1 LIRIDTNVLNPFP
14 RSSHDLEFQEKYP
27 QRIFEEITMTTSR
40 RVSTTLFKS
49 RYMVMLAV
57 GTLYLLAA
65 ILFGYATIKTVFAL
79 PNLLSSLSEEATKS
93 LMLFAVETADLFLIA
108 VVLYVTAAGLY
119 ALFMGKR
126 PTQVDGEKATW
137 LEVETL
143 DDLKQNLIGVVVVAM
158 SVLFLGVVIRGDS
171 ERNVL
176 EVGGG
181 IAAVVA
187 ALGWY
192 VSQKSKAKESD
203 AKTVEV
209 KNSSS

>member
-1 LIRIDTNVLNPFP
+1 
-14 RSSHDLEFQEKYP
+14 
-27 QRIFEEITMTTSR
+27 MTTGRGVATS
-40 RVSTTLFKS
+40 LFKS

-65 ILFGYATIKTVFAL
+65 TLFGYATVKTIFAL
-79 PNLLSSLSEEATKS
+79 PTLLSSLSEEATKS

-126 PTQVDGEKATW
+126 PEKANGEKATW

-192 VSQKSKAKESD
+192 LSQKSRAKESD
-203 AKTVEV
+203 AKAEEV
-209 KNSSS
+209 KQASP

>member
-1 LIRIDTNVLNPFP
+1 MSSEIDSMNV
-14 RSSHDLEFQEKYP
+14 R
-27 QRIFEEITMTTSR
+27 SR

-65 ILFGYATIKTVFAL
+65 TLFGYATVKTIFTL
-79 PNLLSSLSEEATKS
+79 PSLLSSLSAEATKA

-126 PTQVDGEKATW
+126 PVTVNGEKATW

-171 ERNVL
+171 DRNVL

-192 VSQKSKAKESD
+192 LSQKSRAKESD
-203 AKTVEV
+203 AKAEEV
-209 KNSSS
+209 KHPSP

>member
-1 LIRIDTNVLNPFP
+1 
-14 RSSHDLEFQEKYP
+14 
-27 QRIFEEITMTTSR
+27 MTTSR
-40 RVSTTLFKS
+40 RVTTTLFKS
-49 RYMVMLAV
+49 RYMVLLAV

-65 ILFGYATIKTVFAL
+65 ILFGYATVKTIFAL

-126 PTQVDGEKATW
+126 PATADGEKATW

-158 SVLFLGVVIRGDS
+158 SVLFLGVVIRDDS

-209 KNSSS
+209 KNSNA

>member
-1 LIRIDTNVLNPFP
+1 MKASGRRI
-14 RSSHDLEFQEKYP
+14 SS
-27 QRIFEEITMTTSR
+27 
-40 RVSTTLFKS
+40 TLFKS

-65 ILFGYATIKTVFAL
+65 TLFGYATVKTVFAL
-79 PNLLSSLSEEATKS
+79 PGLLSSLSEEATKS
-93 LMLFAVETADLFLIA
+93 LLLFAVETADLFLIA

-126 PTQVDGEKATW
+126 PAAVDGEKATW

-181 IAAVVA
+181 IASVVA

-203 AKTVEV
+203 AKTIEV
-209 KNSSS
+209 KNASS

>member
-1 LIRIDTNVLNPFP
+1 MITSTRRI
-14 RSSHDLEFQEKYP
+14 
-27 QRIFEEITMTTSR
+27 
-40 RVSTTLFKS
+40 STTLFKS

-65 ILFGYATIKTVFAL
+65 TLFAYATIKTVVAL
-79 PNLLSSLSEEATKS
+79 PSLVASLSAEATKS

-126 PTQVDGEKATW
+126 PTKSNGEKATW

-171 ERNVL
+171 ERNLL
-176 EVGGG
+176 EIGGG